1 MVNSIFSS
9 DRFYASSGLIS
20 EDISYSFILKR
31 GSSYYMNNLLAC
43 FILNA
48 IIVVAFYLPFPV
60 QVTLSMTTFLTY
72 AVQSLN
78 IAGFLPVQSQY
89 YPLISIYFLMSLIC
103 TFSSL
108 VWFWYTNKLLT
119 ENKIPSSLRVVAN
132 YVKKC
137 LFFIFI
143 PSVTN
148 QEIFERK
155 ITPENDLTITNL
167 DKANV
172 SKETEQKEINKCN
185 NCELLCSKCI
195 HKKQIDEDKRKEKE
209 NNESLIKALNI
220 LASFTVFSIFLIIH
234 ICIWTICAINNE

>member
-9 DRFYASSGLIS
+9 DRFYASSGLTT
-20 EDISYSFILKR
+20 EDISYSFTLKR

-60 QVTLSMTTFLTY
+60 QATLSMTTFLTY

-103 TFSSL
+103 TFLSL
-108 VWFWYTNKLLT
+108 VWFWYSNKHLT
-119 ENKIPSSLRVVAN
+119 ENKIPSSLRVVAK

-143 PSVTN
+143 PAETN
-148 QEIFERK
+148 QEIM
-155 ITPENDLTITNL
+155 PESDLTITNL

-172 SKETEQKEINKCN
+172 SKEIEQKEIDK
-185 NCELLCSKCI
+185 CSKCEI
-195 HKKQIDEDKRKEKE
+195 LCSRCVQYKLKDDKEKKEKE

-220 LASFTVFSIFLIIH
+220 LASFTVFSIFVTIH
-234 ICIWTICAINNE
+234 LCIWIICVINSN

>member
-1 MVNSIFSS
+1 
-9 DRFYASSGLIS
+9 
-20 EDISYSFILKR
+20 
-31 GSSYYMNNLLAC
+31 MNNLLAC

-60 QVTLSMTTFLTY
+60 QATLSMTTFLTY

-108 VWFWYTNKLLT
+108 VWFWYSNKLLT
-119 ENKIPSSLRVVAN
+119 ENKIPSSLRVVAK

-143 PSVTN
+143 PTETN

-155 ITPENDLTITNL
+155 ITPENDITITNL

-185 NCELLCSKCI
+185 KCEILCSKCVQY
-195 HKKQIDEDKRKEKE
+195 KQRDDNKRKEKE

-220 LASFTVFSIFLIIH
+220 LASFTVFSIFVTIH
-234 ICIWTICAINNE
+234 LCIWIICVINN

>member
-1 MVNSIFSS
+1 
-9 DRFYASSGLIS
+9 
-20 EDISYSFILKR
+20 
-31 GSSYYMNNLLAC
+31 MNNLLAC

-103 TFSSL
+103 TFLSL

-143 PSVTN
+143 PAETN
-148 QEIFERK
+148 IQEIFERK
-155 ITPENDLTITNL
+155 ITPENDITIKNL

-172 SKETEQKEINKCN
+172 SKETEQKEIDKCN

-195 HKKQIDEDKRKEKE
+195 YKKKIDEDKRKEKE

-234 ICIWTICAINNE
+234 ICIWTICAINNK

>member
-9 DRFYASSGLIS
+9 DRFYASSGLTT
-20 EDISYSFILKR
+20 EDISYSFTLKR

-60 QVTLSMTTFLTY
+60 QATLSMTTFLTY

-78 IAGFLPVQSQY
+78 IASFLPVQSQY
-89 YPLISIYFLMSLIC
+89 YPLISIYFLMSLIW
-103 TFSSL
+103 TFLSL
-108 VWFWYTNKLLT
+108 VWFWYSNKLLT
-119 ENKIPSSLRVVAN
+119 ENKIPSSLRVVAK

-143 PSVTN
+143 PAEKN

-167 DKANV
+167 DKAKV
-172 SKETEQKEINKCN
+172 SKKIEQKEINKCN
-185 NCELLCSKCI
+185 KSEIFCSKCT
-195 HKKQIDEDKRKEKE
+195 HNKQIDEDKKKEKE

-220 LASFTVFSIFLIIH
+220 LASFTVFSIFVTIH
-234 ICIWTICAINNE
+234 LCIWIICVINNN